1 VCDGHEAAGS
11 GYARVARV
19 GRGWLS
25 SADGWLA
32 RLRGIRVSQN
42 WNLAGDAAQPV
53 IVLIIVIDRE
63 AGGASGPFS

>member
-1 VCDGHEAAGS
+1 V
-11 GYARVARV
+11 
-19 GRGWLS
+19 
-25 SADGWLA
+25 
-32 RLRGIRVSQN
+32 IRVSQN